1 MILVDD
7 HCHLMHA
14 AYKNKLDE
22 VIERAKK
29 AGVKTIICSGVNVST
44 NREAL
49 EIGKQYAP
57 LVRVSLGIYPVDA
70 LGLPQDVESGLS
82 VQKGP
87 IDLDKEFEFIK
98 AHKNDISA
106 FGENGLDYHWIKEPE
121 LQKKERENFARI
133 IEFAEKLKKPM
144 IVHTRK
150 AEQDCID
157 MLTSSKLKTVVLHC
171 FEGRKSL
178 IKRAADAGYIFSIP
192 TSIARSQ
199 HFQVMA
205 EMAPINQITT
215 ETDGPYLSPD
225 GSFPNMP
232 ENVRVVIEKIAQ
244 IKKFEPEE
252 VANNVWLNFQR
263 IYG

>member
-7 HCHLMHA
+7 HCHLMHK
-14 AYKNKLDE
+14 AYTDLDK
-22 VIERAKK
+22 VIENAKK
-29 AGVKTIICSGVNVST
+29 AGVKAIICSGINPPT

-49 EIGKQYAP
+49 EIAKKYP
-57 LVRVSLGIYPVDA
+57 MVRASLGIYPVDA
-70 LGLPQDVESGLS
+70 LGVEQDVEAGLN
-82 VQKGP
+82 VHKGP
-87 IDLDKEFEFIK
+87 IDLDEEFEFIK
-98 AHKNDISA
+98 KNKDKIA
-106 FGENGLDYHWIKEPE
+106 AVGEVGLDYHWIKDAE

-133 IEFAEKLKKPM
+133 IEFVEKLGKPI

-157 MLTSSKLKTVVLHC
+157 MLTSSKIKNVVLHC
-171 FEGRKSL
+171 FEGKKSI
-178 IKRAADAGYIFSIP
+178 IKKAADAGYIFSIP
-192 TSIARSQ
+192 TNIVKSQ
-199 HFQVMA
+199 HFQVLV
-205 EMAPINQITT
+205 EMVSINQLTT

-225 GSFPNMP
+225 GSFPNEP
-232 ENVRVVIEKIAQ
+232 ANVKFVIEKIAQ

>member
-14 AYKNKLDE
+14 AYKDLDA
-22 VIERAKK
+22 VIDRAKK
-29 AGVKTIICSGVNVST
+29 AGVKAIICSGINPPT
-44 NREAL
+44 NKEAL
-49 EIGKQYAP
+49 EIAKKYP
-57 LVRVSLGIYPVDA
+57 FVRASLGIYPVDA
-70 LGLPQDVESGLS
+70 LGVEQDVEAGLK
-82 VQKGP
+82 VHKGA
-87 IDLDKEFEFIK
+87 INLDEEFEFIK
-98 AHKNDISA
+98 KHKDEIA
-106 FGENGLDYHWIKEPE
+106 AVGEAGLDYHWVKDKE
-121 LQKKERENFARI
+121 LQKKERENFSRI
-133 IEFAEKLKKPM
+133 IEFVEKLGKPI

-157 MLTSSKLKTVVLHC
+157 MLTSSKIKKVVLHC

-178 IKRAADAGYIFSIP
+178 IKRAADAGHIFSVP

-199 HFQVMA
+199 HFQVLV
-205 EMAPINQITT
+205 EEVDINQITT

-225 GSFPNMP
+225 GSFPNEP
-232 ENVRVVIEKIAQ
+232 TNVKTVVDKIAQ
-244 IKKFEPEE
+244 IKKFTPEE